1 MGVGSRHAIPSRAAD
16 THCARGPGG
25 RAGRR
30 PLRQSRP
37 AGVLRRRLHRSRLL
51 CLEPLV
57 LGRAGHAPG
66 APGRRGAPRRRD
78 LRRAAA
84 TRHLGHGGGAHRLP
98 GRRRRH
104 DLSACG
110 DRQRDAGRRPRRGA
124 PRAHGARCRAAGRL
138 GRQRL
143 AHHARRRHGDQ
154 QRRLGRADQGRYLG
168 DGHALAPGRQ
178 CARRIHG
185 DEPGRG
191 HDTELVDDQRQRQGR
206 SAVQRRRCRPQ
217 RLEQRCRRQ
226 HDQRQRRRSRFRA
239 RHLRRRDGRRLHHR
253 PECRSATTQVPTSRP
268 RADPV
273 SWRTTVSRRR
283 CSGSSCRTTRPS

>member
-30 PLRQSRP
+30 RLRQSRP

-66 APGRRGAPRRRD
+66 ASGRRGASRRRE
-78 LRRAAA
+78 LQRAAA
-84 TRHLGHGGGAHRLP
+84 TGDLRHGGRAHRLP
-98 GRRRRH
+98 GGRRRDDLGARRDGQRH
-104 DLSACG
+104 
-110 DRQRDAGRRPRRGA
+110 AGRRPRRRA
-124 PRAHGARCRAAGRL
+124 SRAHGARGGAAGRL

-154 QRRLGRADQGRYLG
+154 QRGLRRADQGRHLG

-178 CARRIHG
+178 CARRLHG
-185 DEPGRG
+185 DEPGRA
-191 HDTELVDDQRQRQGR
+191 T
-206 SAVQRRRCRPQ
+206 RR
-217 RLEQRCRRQ
+217 
-226 HDQRQRRRSRFRA
+226 
-239 RHLRRRDGRRLHHR
+239 
-253 PECRSATTQVPTSRP
+253 
-268 RADPV
+268 
-273 SWRTTVSRRR
+273 
-283 CSGSSCRTTRPS
+283 